1 MASTD
6 RPPLAGYDTA
16 ARQPSGLRA
25 VRPAI
30 RGWVHSTEAGGAV
43 DGPGIRHVLFLSG
56 CMLRCRYCHNPDTWH
71 MHKGKP
77 TTSREVLRE
86 IAGYAK
92 FLIHAKGGVTLTG
105 GEPLVQPDFVAAIL
119 RGCKEM
125 GLHTALDTAGF
136 LGTHADD
143 YLLADVDLVLL
154 DIKAFSEETYRALTG
169 VALQPTLDFAE
180 RLAAMNKPVWLRY
193 VLVPGGH
200 RHRRG
205 DRGPR
210 GLCRETRQHRTRR
223 RAALPQDGRVQMES
237 RGPRLH
243 PRRHPPPEPRPH
255 RKDPRHLQSPRPQ
268 RRLRRP
274 VGCGERSELHRRRR
288 MSSLDLD
295 ARSIVPRGEGPAPR
309 WARPVHFISFNAPYG
324 APPRTPPAAEGAI
337 SAAGRIEGR
346 GSRQRMTRAP
356 LPFMIASTSFALT
369 IEVSPGVVMA
379 SAPCA
384 APYSTAACGPLPSM
398 KP

>member
-1 MASTD
+1 MASTE
-6 RPPLAGYDTA
+6 RPPLAGYDTTT
-16 ARQPSGLRA
+16 RQPSGLRA

-71 MHKGKP
+71 MHKGTP

-105 GEPLVQPDFVAAIL
+105 GEPLVQPDFTAAIL

-154 DIKAFSEETYRALTG
+154 DIKAFSEETYHALTG

-180 RLAAMNKPVWLRY
+180 RLAEMKKPVWLRY
-193 VLVPGGH
+193 VLVPGVT
-200 RHRRG
+200 
-205 DRGPR
+205 DKFD
-210 GLCRETRQHRTRR
+210 E
-223 RAALPQDGRVQMES
+223 
-237 RGPRLH
+237 
-243 PRRHPPPEPRPH
+243 
-255 RKDPRHLQSPRPQ
+255 
-268 RRLRRP
+268 
-274 VGCGERSELHRRRR
+274 
-288 MSSLDLD
+288 
-295 ARSIVPRGEGPAPR
+295 
-309 WARPVHFISFNAPYG
+309 
-324 APPRTPPAAEGAI
+324 
-337 SAAGRIEGR
+337 IEGLAAYAAR
-346 GSRQRMTRAP
+346 LGNIERVDVLPFHKMGEFKWDEAGIPYTLADTEPPSRELIDQTRAIFRNHG
-356 LPFMIASTSFALT
+356 LNVA
-369 IEVSPGVVMA
+369 
-379 SAPCA
+379 
-384 APYSTAACGPLPSM
+384 
-398 KP
+398 